1 MEAIF
6 FMKKEND
13 EQFSLENLPGCFAE
27 KQMKTWFRS
36 SNELTGQEQVIWVY
50 TLTWEFILR
59 GH

>member
-27 KQMKTWFRS
+27 KQRKIRFRS
-36 SNELTGQEQVIWVY
+36 SNELTGQEQVI
-50 TLTWEFILR
+50 
-59 GH
+59 